1 MNHIK
6 KIQHALPEYK
16 VDAMLLT
23 GAINRRW
30 ATGFPASAGALVVTP
45 SKSIFITDSRYIE
58 AAKAAIKDAE
68 IVQIEVGQSYA
79 DFIGKALEQSG
90 VKTLGFEEDIMTQG
104 AYTNY
109 QKKLDVTLTPAQALM
124 DNLRQSKSEEERD
137 YIQKSQDIVD
147 KTFAQILG
155 IITPEMTEREL
166 VAEIIYRLLKNGGE
180 RTSFDPIVVSGP
192 RSSLPHGVPGDH
204 RLEGFV
210 TIDFGTVYQGYC
222 SDMTR
227 SIIVGEATDEMKQI
241 YDIVLEAQLAGIAAA
256 RAGVMGK
263 EIDGAARNV
272 ITKAGYGDYFRHGF
286 GHSIGLEVH
295 ETPNALR
302 ANQVDERVFPVGSV
316 ISAEPGIYLPG
327 KFGVRIED
335 LLYLTETGNENLTRT
350 PKELIIL

>member
-1 MNHIK
+1 MNNIA
-6 KIQHALPEYK
+6 KIQDALSEYK

-30 ATGFPASAGALVVTP
+30 ASGFAASAGVLVITP
-45 SKSIFITDSRYIE
+45 NESTFITDSRYIE
-58 AAKAAIKDAE
+58 NAKATVKNAQV
-68 IVQIEVGQSYA
+68 VQIESGQSYA
-79 DFIGKALEQSG
+79 DLINKALAQNG
-90 VKTLGFEEDIMTQG
+90 VKTLGFEEDVMTQG
-104 AYTNY
+104 SYVNY
-109 QKKLDVTLTPAQALM
+109 ENKLDATLKPAQALM
-124 DNLRQSKSEEERD
+124 DTLRQSKSEEERD
-137 YIQKSQDIVD
+137 YIQKSQSIVD

-166 VAEIIYRLLKNGGE
+166 VAEIVYRLLKNGGE

-192 RSSLPHGVPGDH
+192 RSSLPHGVPGDYK
-204 RLEGFV
+204 LEGFV
-210 TIDFGTVYQGYC
+210 VIDFGTVYKGYC

-227 SIIVGEATDEMKQI
+227 SIIVGEATDEMKKV

-256 RAGVMGK
+256 RAGVVGK
-263 EIDGAARNV
+263 EIDGAARDV
-272 ITKAGYGDYFRHGF
+272 ITKAGYGDYFGHGF

-295 ETPNALR
+295 ETPNAIR
-302 ANQVDERVFPVGSV
+302 ANQVEERAFPKGSV

-335 LLYLTETGNENLTRT
+335 LLYLRETGNENLTRT